1 MTNFLKVCG
10 VSICY
15 LFIIFG
21 FQKCCAA
28 VADIAVT
35 MWNSTG
41 LIAVVSFLGML
52 LFAATALLMF
62 LIIGV
67 IPVMLNEELKEE
79 RKNKEDNKHE

>member
-1 MTNFLKVCG
+1 MKNILKVCG

-15 LFIIFG
+15 LLLVLG

-41 LIAVVSFLGML
+41 LIAVASFLGML
-52 LFAATALLMF
+52 LLAATALLMF
-62 LIIGV
+62 LIIGGV
-67 IPVMLNEELKEE
+67 PVMLNEE

>member
-1 MTNFLKVCG
+1 MKTILKVCG

-15 LFIIFG
+15 LLMVLG

-41 LIAVVSFLGML
+41 LIAVASFLGML
-52 LFAATALLMF
+52 LIAATALLIF
-62 LIIGV
+62 LIIGG
-67 IPVMLNEELKEE
+67 IPIILNEELKEE
-79 RKNKEDNKHE
+79 RKDKESKHE

>member
-1 MTNFLKVCG
+1 MKTFLKVCR

-15 LFIIFG
+15 LLIVLS

-35 MWNSTG
+35 TWNSTG
-41 LIAVVSFLGML
+41 LIAVASFLGML
-52 LFAATALLMF
+52 LFAAIALLIF
-62 LIIGV
+62 LIIGG

-79 RKNKEDNKHE
+79 RKNKEDNKHG

>member
-1 MTNFLKVCG
+1 MKNFLKVCG

-15 LFIIFG
+15 LIIVLG
-21 FQKCCAA
+21 LQRCCVA

-41 LIAVVSFLGML
+41 LIAVASFLGML
-52 LFAATALLMF
+52 LFAAVALLMF
-62 LIIGV
+62 LIIGG

-79 RKNKEDNKHE
+79 RKNKEDK

>member
-1 MTNFLKVCG
+1 MKNFLKVCG
-10 VSICY
+10 VSILY
-15 LFIIFG
+15 LLMVLG
-21 FQKCCAA
+21 FQQMCAA

-41 LIAVVSFLGML
+41 LIAVASFLGML
-52 LFAATALLMF
+52 LIAATALLMF
-62 LIIGV
+62 LIIGG

>member
-1 MTNFLKVCG
+1 MKNILKVCG

-15 LFIIFG
+15 LLLVLG

-41 LIAVVSFLGML
+41 LIAVASFLGMIL
-52 LFAATALLMF
+52 VAITASLMF
-62 LIIGV
+62 LTIGG
-67 IPVMLNEELKEE
+67 IPVTLNEQLKEE
-79 RKNKEDNKHE
+79 RKDKESKDE

>member
-1 MTNFLKVCG
+1 MKYFLKVCG

-15 LFIIFG
+15 LLIVLG

-41 LIAVVSFLGML
+41 LIAVASFLGML
-52 LFAATALLMF
+52 LLAATALLMF
-62 LIIGV
+62 LIIGG
-67 IPVMLNEELKEE
+67 IPVMLNEEIKEE
-79 RKNKEDNKHE
+79 QQNKEDNKHE